1 MCEAKVVADGV
12 GHVAG
17 QDVGL
22 EGVDVDAD
30 ADGADSADATHVGD
44 GCLTRLVA
52 PTTATITA
60 VIVYSTVAIFRQQIC
75 ADMLS
80 INLFEEVTK
89 KYVKCTCRI
98 ESSEPRDKFSTI
110 KRYTH
115 KEKAK
120 KKIFYS

>member
-1 MCEAKVVADGV
+1 MHRPFTCGARAVVVCEAKVVADGV

-30 ADGADSADATHVGD
+30 ADGADGADATHVGD

-60 VIVYSTVAIFRQQIC
+60 VIVQYSCHISPTNMR
-75 ADMLS
+75 
-80 INLFEEVTK
+80 
-89 KYVKCTCRI
+89 
-98 ESSEPRDKFSTI
+98 
-110 KRYTH
+110 
-115 KEKAK
+115 
-120 KKIFYS
+120 